1 MPCFLGNKV
10 LFHKATRTCA
20 DDLSQMSTFLTRRT
34 SGPWRKKI
42 FATHTTLRDF
52 RSNTTTTIRRF
63 HITTR
68 NLSRVT
74 NPKKKKKRKESKKNT
89 QQLFGS
95 AQILCRKLSQQSS
108 PPLFTARP
116 ILFSLGLETTPSP
129 PLRYTDR
136 GYERVSRGEGER
148 RACMC
153 HLQAAATCRFPRKNK
168 RDESSRRL
176 CSGLGSRGGGG
187 HARGK
192 RDLLATTCKTRQ
204 QGRGKART
212 SGLRRF
218 SRAWGLRLP

>member
-10 LFHKATRTCA
+10 FFHKATRTCA

-52 RSNTTTTIRRF
+52 RSNTTTRRF

-136 GYERVSRGEGER
+136 TSFAR
-148 RACMC
+148 
-153 HLQAAATCRFPRKNK
+153 
-168 RDESSRRL
+168 
-176 CSGLGSRGGGG
+176 RGGE
-187 HARGK
+187 
-192 RDLLATTCKTRQ
+192 TRVHVSFASC
-204 QGRGKART
+204 RHVPLSTEK
-212 SGLRRF
+212 
-218 SRAWGLRLP
+218 

>member
-10 LFHKATRTCA
+10 FFHKATRTCA

-52 RSNTTTTIRRF
+52 RSNTTTTTRRF

-129 PLRYTDR
+129 PLRYTATNEFREER
-136 GYERVSRGEGER
+136 GRDA
-148 RACMC
+148 RACVIC
-153 HLQAAATCRFPRKNK
+153 KLPPRAAFHGKINETSPPGAFARALVR
-168 RDESSRRL
+168 
-176 CSGLGSRGGGG
+176 GG

-218 SRAWGLRLP
+218 SRAWGLRSP